1 MGTALSELTGEALF
15 GPENKRNPHPLYHR
29 LRTEAPHWIEP
40 EMGEMILTRWA
51 DCEAVL
57 RDPRWSSDPA
67 HSVMEG
73 DMRGAIGDAGVR
85 TLLFMD
91 PPDHT
96 RLRRLVSKAFTPR
109 KVEQLRGHV
118 GEIFDDL
125 MSGWTGEEPF
135 EVMSGLAYQLP
146 VIVICELLG
155 VPVDDRHQ
163 MEGWSSDASRL
174 LDFSQI
180 DEATAM
186 KGMLAAM
193 QFINYFNG
201 LFDARR
207 AEPRDDLLSE
217 LVKVEEEGDT
227 LTEEELRS
235 IVLLLFVAG
244 HETTMNLIGNGL
256 LALLRHPEQLA
267 RLRDSPSLVAGATEE
282 ILRWGTVT
290 MHFRRTA
297 LADTELAGT
306 RIRRGDKVLLWF
318 ISGDYDE
325 RQFPDPFRFDIR
337 RAPNEHLAFGLKS
350 PHKCIG
356 EHLARVEIRVL
367 LQELLPRLGDVR
379 LDGPVERLRSNFISG
394 IKHLP
399 IRASWV

>member
-1 MGTALSELTGEALF
+1 MGTALSELTGEELF
-15 GPENKRNPHPLYHR
+15 GLENKRNPHPLYHR

-67 HSVMEG
+67 HTQMEG

-125 MSGWTGEEPF
+125 MSGWTGDETF

-174 LDFSQI
+174 LDFAQI

-186 KGMLAAM
+186 KGMYAAM
-193 QFINYFNG
+193 SFINYFNG
-201 LFDARR
+201 LFEARR
-207 AEPRDDLLSE
+207 AEPQDDLLTE
-217 LVKVEEEGDT
+217 LIKAEEDGDK

-256 LALLRHPEQLA
+256 FALLTNRDQWERLVADPSLIPSAVEEVLRYDGPVHITGRIATTDLEVAGHVLPKGSNVVTLLAAANRDPDKFPDPDRFDVGRADNHHLTFSHGIHYCLGAALA
-267 RLRDSPSLVAGATEE
+267 RLEGQVVFGKLTERYPDLQLAVDPDE
-282 ILRWGTVT
+282 VEYREHFVLR
-290 MHFRRTA
+290 
-297 LADTELAGT
+297 
-306 RIRRGDKVLLWF
+306 
-318 ISGDYDE
+318 
-325 RQFPDPFRFDIR
+325 
-337 RAPNEHLAFGLKS
+337 GLKAL
-350 PHKCIG
+350 PV
-356 EHLARVEIRVL
+356 AR
-367 LQELLPRLGDVR
+367 G
-379 LDGPVERLRSNFISG
+379 
-394 IKHLP
+394 
-399 IRASWV
+399 